1 VTSATYRI
9 AFVAIAFLSSPFAR
23 CQTADTAFSAL
34 QNKIKGHKYLLK
46 NFSAQRTTLYH
57 LSGDRLEAD
66 SPPSV
71 KAVALFSPTELTLN
85 GTILTIRGKRFG
97 LLLDRNTNAVA
108 ASPLAVDASLKVDF
122 GIGDMDATLPTL
134 IDQLFFTN
142 VSQALN
148 DIPVY
153 LRSLIPQKLV
163 QKGPSAATCN
173 PCTHWIRHGT
183 WQQISSNDSG
193 LTLPVLIKSSEP
205 ELTRA
210 ALVAKADV
218 EAQFYFVVDE
228 NGRLTE
234 LWLTH
239 AVGYGLNES
248 CVEVLR
254 QQIYRPAVYRGT
266 PVAVPLSQSIHFQ
279 AGHGSP
285 GQYRILSRGGIRPE

>member
-1 VTSATYRI
+1 MTSATYRI
-9 AFVAIAFLSSPFAR
+9 AFVAIAFLSGPLAR
-23 CQTADTAFSAL
+23 CQTADTAFSEL
-34 QNKIKGHKYLLK
+34 QNKVKGHKYLLK

-66 SPPSV
+66 SPPPV
-71 KAVALFSPTELTLN
+71 KAVALFSPRELTLN
-85 GTILTIRGKRFG
+85 GTILTIRGQRFG

-108 ASPLAVDASLKVDF
+108 ASPLAVEASLKVDF
-122 GIGDMDATLPTL
+122 GTGDMDATLPTL
-134 IDQLFFTN
+134 IDQLFFTS

-163 QKGPSAATCN
+163 QKGAPAATCN

-183 WQQISSNDSG
+183 WQQISRNDSG
-193 LTLPVLIKSSEP
+193 LTLPVLIKSSLP
-205 ELTRA
+205 EVTRA
-210 ALVAKADV
+210 ALVAKPDV
-218 EAQFYFVVDE
+218 EAQFSYVVDE

-239 AVGYGLNES
+239 AVGYGLNEA

-266 PVAVPLSQSIHFQ
+266 AVAVPLSQSIHFQ
-279 AGHGSP
+279 NRHD
-285 GQYRILSRGGIRPE
+285 R

>member
-1 VTSATYRI
+1 MISARYRI
-9 AFVAIAFLSSPFAR
+9 SFVAIAFLSSPLAR
-23 CQTADTAFSAL
+23 CQTANTAFSEL
-34 QNKIKGHKYLLK
+34 QNKIKGHKYVLK
-46 NFSAQRTTLYH
+46 NFSAQPTTLYH

-66 SPPSV
+66 SPPPV
-71 KAVALFSPTELTLN
+71 KAVALFSPTGLTLN
-85 GTILTIRGKRFG
+85 GTILTIRGQRFG

-108 ASPLAVDASLKVDF
+108 ASPLAVEASLKVDF
-122 GIGDMDATLPTL
+122 GTGDMDAALPTL

-142 VSQALN
+142 VSQALKE
-148 DIPVY
+148 IPIY
-153 LRSLIPQKLV
+153 LRSLIPQKLA
-163 QKGPSAATCN
+163 QKGAAAATCN

-193 LTLPVLIKSSEP
+193 LTLPVLIKTSEP
-205 ELTRA
+205 EMTRA
-210 ALVAKADV
+210 ALVAKVDV
-218 EAQFYFVVDE
+218 EAQFSFVVDE

-266 PVAVPLSQSIHFQ
+266 AVAFPLSQSIHIQ
-279 AGHGSP
+279 VEHQGVPAKSG
-285 GQYRILSRGGIRPE
+285 YRN

>member
-1 VTSATYRI
+1 VTSATCRI

-23 CQTADTAFSAL
+23 CQTADTAFSEL
-34 QNKIKGHKYLLK
+34 QNKIKGHKYVLK
-46 NFSAQRTTLYH
+46 NFSAQPTTLYH
-57 LSGDRLEAD
+57 LSGDRLEPD
-66 SPPSV
+66 SSPLV

-85 GTILTIRGKRFG
+85 GNVLTIRGRRFG
-97 LLLDRNTNAVA
+97 LLLDRKTNAVA

-122 GIGDMDATLPTL
+122 GTGDMDANLPTL

-148 DIPVY
+148 EIPIY

-163 QKGPSAATCN
+163 QKGSPAAICD

-193 LTLPVLIKSSEP
+193 LMLPVLIKAFEP
-205 ELTRA
+205 DMTRA

-218 EAQFYFVVDE
+218 EAQFSFVVDE

-254 QQIYRPAVYRGT
+254 QQVYRPAVYRGT
-266 PVAVPLSQSIHFQ
+266 PVAVTMSQSIHFQ

-285 GQYRILSRGGIRPE
+285 SQYGILSRGMIRPE

>member
-1 VTSATYRI
+1 
-9 AFVAIAFLSSPFAR
+9 VAN
-23 CQTADTAFSAL
+23 D
-34 QNKIKGHKYLLK
+34 
-46 NFSAQRTTLYH
+46 
-57 LSGDRLEAD
+57 
-66 SPPSV
+66 
-71 KAVALFSPTELTLN
+71 
-85 GTILTIRGKRFG
+85 
-97 LLLDRNTNAVA
+97 
-108 ASPLAVDASLKVDF
+108 SLKVDF
-122 GIGDMDATLPTL
+122 GTGDMDATLPTL
-134 IDQLFFTN
+134 IDQLLFTN

-163 QKGPSAATCN
+163 QKGSPAATCN

-183 WQQISSNDSG
+183 WQQISRNDPG
-193 LTLPVLIKSSEP
+193 LTLPVLIKASEP
-205 ELTRA
+205 DVTRA
-210 ALVAKADV
+210 ARAATVDV
-218 EAQFYFVVDE
+218 EAQFSYVVDE

-279 AGHGSP
+279 VGHGAP
-285 GQYRILSRGGIRPE
+285 AQYGLSSVTR

>member
-1 VTSATYRI
+1 MISARYHI
-9 AFVAIAFLSSPFAR
+9 AFVAIAFLSSPFAS
-23 CQTADTAFSAL
+23 CQTADSALSKL
-34 QNKIKGHKYLLK
+34 QNKIKGHKYVLK
-46 NFSAQRTTLYH
+46 NFSAQPTTVYH
-57 LSGDRLEAD
+57 LSGVRLEAD
-66 SPPSV
+66 SPPPV
-71 KAVALFSPTELTLN
+71 KAMALFSPTELTLN
-85 GTILTIRGKRFG
+85 GTILTIRGQRFG
-97 LLLDRNTNAVA
+97 LLLDRNTNSVA
-108 ASPLAVDASLKVDF
+108 ASPLAVEASLKVDF
-122 GIGDMDATLPTL
+122 GTGDMDATLPTL

-163 QKGPSAATCN
+163 QKGAPAPTCN

-183 WQQISSNDSG
+183 WRQISSNDSG
-193 LTLPVLIKSSEP
+193 LTLPVLIKTSEP

-218 EAQFYFVVDE
+218 EAQFSFVVDE

-266 PVAVPLSQSIHFQ
+266 PVAFPVSQSIRFQ
-279 AGHGSP
+279 AGHDD
-285 GQYRILSRGGIRPE
+285 RMRSRF

>member
-1 VTSATYRI
+1 M
-9 AFVAIAFLSSPFAR
+9 
-23 CQTADTAFSAL
+23 ADTAFSEL
-34 QNKIKGHKYLLK
+34 QNKIKGHKYALK

-85 GTILTIRGKRFG
+85 GTILTIRGQRFG
-97 LLLDRNTNAVA
+97 LLLDRNTNSVA
-108 ASPLAVDASLKVDF
+108 ASPLAVEASLKVDF
-122 GIGDMDATLPTL
+122 GTGDMDATLPTL

-163 QKGPSAATCN
+163 QKGAPAATCN

-183 WQQISSNDSG
+183 WQQISRNDSG
-193 LTLPVLIKSSEP
+193 LTLPVLIKSSLP

-210 ALVAKADV
+210 ALVATADV
-218 EAQFYFVVDE
+218 DAQFSYVVDE

-254 QQIYRPAVYRGT
+254 QQIFRPAVYRGT
-266 PVAVPLSQSIHFQ
+266 AVAFPLSQSIHFQ
-279 AGHGSP
+279 VGHGALA
-285 GQYRILSRGGIRPE
+285 QYTLSSLTW

>member
-1 VTSATYRI
+1 MTLATYRI
-9 AFVAIAFLSSPFAR
+9 AFVAIAFLSSPFGR
-23 CQTADTAFSAL
+23 CQMADTAFSEL
-34 QNKIKGHKYLLK
+34 QNKIKGHKYALK

-85 GTILTIRGKRFG
+85 GTILTIRGQRFG

-108 ASPLAVDASLKVDF
+108 ASPVAVEASLKVDF
-122 GIGDMDATLPTL
+122 GTGDMDATLPTL

-148 DIPVY
+148 EIPVY

-163 QKGPSAATCN
+163 QKGAPAATCN

-183 WQQISSNDSG
+183 WQQISRNDSG
-193 LTLPVLIKSSEP
+193 LTLPVLIKSSLP

-210 ALVAKADV
+210 ALVATADV
-218 EAQFYFVVDE
+218 DAQFSYVVDE

-254 QQIYRPAVYRGT
+254 QQIFRPAVYRGT
-266 PVAVPLSQSIHFQ
+266 AVAFPLSQSIHFQ
-279 AGHGSP
+279 VGHGALA
-285 GQYRILSRGGIRPE
+285 QYTLSSLTW

>member
-1 VTSATYRI
+1 VTLATYRI
-9 AFVAIAFLSSPFAR
+9 AFAFLSTPFAR
-23 CQTADTAFSAL
+23 CQTADTSFSEL
-34 QNKIKGHKYLLK
+34 QNKIKGHKYVLK
-46 NFSAQRTTLYH
+46 NFSAQPITLYH
-57 LSGDRLEAD
+57 LSGDRFEAD
-66 SPPSV
+66 SPPPV
-71 KAVALFSPTELTLN
+71 MAAALFSPTELTLN

-122 GIGDMDATLPTL
+122 GTGDRDATLPTL

-153 LRSLIPQKLV
+153 LRPLIPQKLV
-163 QKGPSAATCN
+163 QKGAPAATCN

-183 WQQISSNDSG
+183 WQQVSRNDSG
-193 LTLPVLIKSSEP
+193 LTLPVLIKTSEP
-205 ELTRA
+205 EVTRA
-210 ALVAKADV
+210 ALVAKPDV
-218 EAQFYFVVDE
+218 EAQFSYVVDE

-248 CVEVLR
+248 CVEALR
-254 QQIYRPAVYRGT
+254 RQIYRPAVYRGT
-266 PVAVPLSQSIHFQ
+266 PVAVALSQSIHFQ
-279 AGHGSP
+279 VGHGAP
-285 GQYRILSRGGIRPE
+285 AQYELWSVTR

>member
-1 VTSATYRI
+1 
-9 AFVAIAFLSSPFAR
+9 
-23 CQTADTAFSAL
+23 
-34 QNKIKGHKYLLK
+34 
-46 NFSAQRTTLYH
+46 
-57 LSGDRLEAD
+57 
-66 SPPSV
+66 
-71 KAVALFSPTELTLN
+71 VALFSPTGLTLN
-85 GTILTIRGKRFG
+85 GSILTIRGQRFG

-108 ASPLAVDASLKVDF
+108 ASPLAVEASLRVDF
-122 GIGDMDATLPTL
+122 GTGDMDSILPTL

-148 DIPVY
+148 EIPVY
-153 LRSLIPQKLV
+153 LRSLIPQRLV
-163 QKGPSAATCN
+163 QKGAAAATCN

-193 LTLPVLIKSSEP
+193 LTLPVLIKTSEP
-205 ELTRA
+205 EMTRA
-210 ALVAKADV
+210 ALVAKVDV
-218 EAQFYFVVDE
+218 EAQFSFVVDE

-266 PVAVPLSQSIHFQ
+266 AVAFPLSQSVHFQ

-285 GQYRILSRGGIRPE
+285 SQYGILLRGKIRLE

>member
-1 VTSATYRI
+1 VISARYGI
-9 AFVAIAFLSSPFAR
+9 AFAAIVFLSSPFAR
-23 CQTADTAFSAL
+23 CQTADTAFSEL
-34 QNKIKGHKYLLK
+34 QNKIKGHKYVLK
-46 NFSAQRTTLYH
+46 NFSAQPTTLYH

-66 SPPSV
+66 SPPPV
-71 KAVALFSPTELTLN
+71 KAVALFSPTGLTLN
-85 GTILTIRGKRFG
+85 GTILTIRGQRFG
-97 LLLDRNTNAVA
+97 LLLDRTTNAVA
-108 ASPLAVDASLKVDF
+108 ASPLAVEASLKVDF
-122 GIGDMDATLPTL
+122 GTGDMDAVLPTL

-148 DIPVY
+148 EIPVY
-153 LRSLIPQKLV
+153 LRSLIPQRLV
-163 QKGPSAATCN
+163 QKGPAAATCN

-193 LTLPVLIKSSEP
+193 LTLPVLIKTSEP
-205 ELTRA
+205 ETTRA
-210 ALVAKADV
+210 ALVATGVDV
-218 EAQFYFVVDE
+218 EAQFSYVVDE

-266 PVAVPLSQSIHFQ
+266 PVAFPLSQSIHFQ
-279 AGHGSP
+279 AGHGSRA
-285 GQYRILSRGGIRPE
+285 QYGLSSVTY

>member
-1 VTSATYRI
+1 MTSATYRI
-9 AFVAIAFLSSPFAR
+9 AFVAIAFLSGPLAR
-23 CQTADTAFSAL
+23 CQTADTAFSEL
-34 QNKIKGHKYLLK
+34 QNKMKGHKYLLR
-46 NFSAQRTTLYH
+46 NFSAQPTTLYH

-66 SPPSV
+66 SPPPV
-71 KAVALFSPTELTLN
+71 KAMALFSPTELTLN
-85 GTILTIRGKRFG
+85 GTILTIRGQRFG

-108 ASPLAVDASLKVDF
+108 ASPLAVEASLKVDF
-122 GIGDMDATLPTL
+122 GTGDMDATLPTL

-163 QKGPSAATCN
+163 QKGSPAATCN

-183 WQQISSNDSG
+183 WQQIPRNDSG
-193 LTLPVLIKSSEP
+193 LTLPVLIKASEP

-210 ALVAKADV
+210 ALVAKPDV
-218 EAQFYFVVDE
+218 EAQFSYVVDE

-266 PVAVPLSQSIHFQ
+266 PVAFPLSQSIHFQ
-279 AGHGSP
+279 VGH
-285 GQYRILSRGGIRPE
+285 

>member
-9 AFVAIAFLSSPFAR
+9 AFVAIVFLSSPFVR
-23 CQTADTAFSAL
+23 GQTADTAFSEL

-46 NFSAQRTTLYH
+46 DFSAQPTTLYH

-66 SPPSV
+66 SPPPV

-85 GTILTIRGKRFG
+85 GTVLTIRGQRFG
-97 LLLDRNTNAVA
+97 LLLDRKTNAVA
-108 ASPLAVDASLKVDF
+108 ASPLAVEASLKVDF
-122 GIGDMDATLPTL
+122 GTGDMDATLPTL
-134 IDQLFFTN
+134 IDRLFFTN

-148 DIPVY
+148 EIPVY

-163 QKGPSAATCN
+163 QKGTPDATCN

-183 WQQISSNDSG
+183 WQQISRNDSG
-193 LTLPVLIKSSEP
+193 FRIPVLIKTSQP

-210 ALVAKADV
+210 AVVAKPDV
-218 EAQFYFVVDE
+218 EAQFSFVVDE

-239 AVGYGLNES
+239 AVGYGLDES

-266 PVAVPLSQSIHFQ
+266 PVAFPLSQSIHFQ
-279 AGHGSP
+279 LGHGSP
-285 GQYRILSRGGIRPE
+285 GQYELWSITR

>member
-1 VTSATYRI
+1 VISARYHI

-23 CQTADTAFSAL
+23 CQTVDTAFSEL
-34 QNKIKGHKYLLK
+34 PNKIKGHKYVLK
-46 NFSAQRTTLYH
+46 NFSAQPTTVYH
-57 LSGDRLEAD
+57 LSGVRLEAD
-66 SPPSV
+66 SPPPV
-71 KAVALFSPTELTLN
+71 KAMALFSPTELTLN
-85 GTILTIRGKRFG
+85 GTILTIRGQRFG
-97 LLLDRNTNAVA
+97 LLLDRNTNSVA
-108 ASPLAVDASLKVDF
+108 ASPLAVEASLKVDF
-122 GIGDMDATLPTL
+122 GTGDMDATLPTL

-148 DIPVY
+148 EIPVY
-153 LRSLIPQKLV
+153 LRYLIPQKLV
-163 QKGPSAATCN
+163 QKGAPAATCN

-193 LTLPVLIKSSEP
+193 LTPPVLIKTSEP
-205 ELTRA
+205 ELNRA
-210 ALVAKADV
+210 ALAAVPDV
-218 EAQFYFVVDE
+218 EAQFSYVVDE

-279 AGHGSP
+279 VGT
-285 GQYRILSRGGIRPE
+285 

>member
-1 VTSATYRI
+1 VISARYRI
-9 AFVAIAFLSSPFAR
+9 AFVTIAFLSSPFAR
-23 CQTADTAFSAL
+23 CQTADTALSEL
-34 QNKIKGHKYLLK
+34 QNKIKGHKYILK
-46 NFSAQRTTLYH
+46 NFSAQPTTLYH

-66 SPPSV
+66 SPPPV
-71 KAVALFSPTELTLN
+71 KAAALFSPTELTLN
-85 GTILTIRGKRFG
+85 GTILTIRGQRFG

-108 ASPLAVDASLKVDF
+108 ASPLAVEASLRVDF
-122 GIGDMDATLPTL
+122 GTGDMDATLPTL

-148 DIPVY
+148 EIPVY

-193 LTLPVLIKSSEP
+193 LTLPELIKTSEP

-266 PVAVPLSQSIHFQ
+266 PVAFPLSQSIHFQ

-285 GQYRILSRGGIRPE
+285 AQYRILSRGGIRPE